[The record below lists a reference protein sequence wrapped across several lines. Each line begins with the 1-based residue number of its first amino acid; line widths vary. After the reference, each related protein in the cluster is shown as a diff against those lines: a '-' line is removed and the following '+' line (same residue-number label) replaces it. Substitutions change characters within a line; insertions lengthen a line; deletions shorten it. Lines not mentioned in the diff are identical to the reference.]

1 MSYKAAVE
9 GNKPPAYPLSQPVSA
24 PVSHPTLMITL
35 KTSMIDR
42 TDKLDNYYK
51 QSQDDLSLFLEQLDL
66 NLGELNDKVD
76 SIQADMTKHQESI
89 GAIQLDIQTKIELL
103 SLRERK

>member
-89 GAIQLDIQTKIELL
+89 GAIQLDIQTKMELL

>member
-1 MSYKAAVE
+1 
-9 GNKPPAYPLSQPVSA
+9 
-24 PVSHPTLMITL
+24 
-35 KTSMIDR
+35 MIDR
-42 TDKLDNYYK
+42 WIILAPQSKPVTTDNLDNYYK